1 MLFSS
6 ATPQRSQTH
15 HCYVILSQYCS
26 CEHYRHHE
34 VIALLTEHT
43 LRLSRSCTALVFCVT
58 QRLTGMRQTMITLTD
73 ALYNTSELDSLGLT
87 EEAKIITPLCD
98 G

>member
-1 MLFSS
+1 
-6 ATPQRSQTH
+6 
-15 HCYVILSQYCS
+15 
-26 CEHYRHHE
+26 
-34 VIALLTEHT
+34 
-43 LRLSRSCTALVFCVT
+43 
-58 QRLTGMRQTMITLTD
+58 MRQTMITLTD